1 MQVHDHESYFI
12 LPAEKQPATK
22 SSRTALMNGVLVL
35 GTILIMVLVALAMGM
50 CWDSLT
56 PIR

>member
-1 MQVHDHESYFI
+1 M
-12 LPAEKQPATK
+12 T
-22 SSRTALMNGVLVL
+22 GVLVL
-35 GTILIMVLVALAMGM
+35 VTILIMALVALAMGM